1 MKTKLN
7 MTFKKNILFALCLAL
22 MAMVSCGTVKDI
34 AYFQNKVVNEPEAID
49 KHAGIVIQPKDMLSI
64 VVSSRNPEL
73 VAMFNLPVVSYQ
85 AGSEIVSSGY
95 NQRLMGYVVDNDGN
109 IKFAIP
115 AVDASS
121 GDVWFEEKKT
131 DSVLYNIY
139 IPDDNDTLNDT
150 LTGEN

>member
-1 MKTKLN
+1 MIKQNIGWAGEILNPADSEFSLKPNSKYGYDTRMDLYLKGVKIPLDGVNAFNTKLIGVKISTDN
-7 MTFKKNILFALCLAL
+7 DGNI
-22 MAMVSCGTVKDI
+22 I
-34 AYFQNKVVNEPEAID
+34 ID
-49 KHAGIVIQPKDMLSI
+49 
-64 VVSSRNPEL
+64 
-73 VAMFNLPVVSYQ
+73 SY
-85 AGSEIVSSGY
+85 EE
-95 NQRLMGYVVDNDGN
+95 GYVVDNDGN